1 MIFAYFLDVLKYDG
15 FDAPT
20 DDGATNAKVGIT
32 ASGSSD
38 GQDAIVDCSI
48 CEDVFVGVKAL
59 KLHMAT
65 VHEADDASA
74 KATPAKTTP
83 AMTTSAKARD
93 QPDVGLRCPICDL
106 IFGGGFEVLKF
117 HVNNF
122 HGVEIEPGQA
132 EEFRPAKATPATTT
146 PAKATPAKTTL
157 ATATSSKAA
166 PAKTT
171 PAKTTPTVPQIDEN
185 FALNDVNEVA
195 ESNAEN
201 REIEM

>member
-1 MIFAYFLDVLKYDG
+1 MIFAFSLDVLNYGG
-15 FDAPT
+15 FDAPA
-20 DDGATNAKVGIT
+20 DDG
-32 ASGSSD
+32 ASGSSQ

-74 KATPAKTTP
+74 KTTPAKATP

-106 IFGGGFEVLKF
+106 TFGGGFEVLKF

-132 EEFRPAKATPATTT
+132 EEMGPAKATPATTT
-146 PAKATPAKTTL
+146 PAK
-157 ATATSSKAA
+157 
-166 PAKTT
+166 TT
-171 PAKTTPTVPQIDEN
+171 PAKVTPADATPSFAQNLNEEAFATEN
-185 FALNDVNEVA
+185 
-195 ESNAEN
+195 NAEI
-201 REIEM
+201 RETEM